1 MIKPIGILLEVSVKY
16 LDAAECASETSQGR
30 PLQCLLTIVIKKKKI
45 SISVIFNLYVKPRVS
60 L

>member
-30 PLQCLLTIVIKKKKI
+30 PLQCLLTIVIKKKNQHL
-45 SISVIFNLYVKPRVS
+45 SDF
-60 L
+60 